1 MGFRAHPAR
10 TPTSLTPPSAVP
22 RCTAVGGSLVR
33 RFLHGLIVPFLLLL
47 ASAAG
52 AATPVTIALVIDDL
66 GDSLVEGRRVIAL
79 PAPVACAVLPHTPHG
94 DVLAREAHAAGKE
107 VLLHLPMEPVGES
120 EAGPGRIE
128 TGMPALEL
136 SITLDHDLASVPHAV
151 GINNHMGSRLTRDR
165 DAMRR
170 VMRGIRRHGNLYFI
184 DSLTTPASVAA
195 QVAREEGVPALA
207 RQVFL
212 DDDPRPE
219 AVDAQFDQLLQAA
232 RRHGA
237 ALAIGHPRPETLAV
251 LERRLPQLAG
261 MNVQVV
267 APSVMLN
274 APSVKESPWPPSS
287 FPSPKAPKNS
297 KP

>member
-1 MGFRAHPAR
+1 MGFRALPAR
-10 TPTSLTPPSAVP
+10 TPSCLTPPSAA
-22 RCTAVGGSLVR
+22 RTRAADGGSLVSR
-33 RFLHGLIVPFLLLL
+33 LLCGLVLPLLLL
-47 ASAAG
+47 LTPLSG
-52 AATPVTIALVIDDL
+52 AATPVTIALVIDDI
-66 GDSLVEGRRVIAL
+66 GDSLADGRRVIAL
-79 PAPVACAVLPHTPHG
+79 PAPVACAVLPHTPYG
-94 DVLAREAHAAGKE
+94 DTLAREAHAAGKE

-120 EAGPGRIE
+120 ETGPGRIE
-128 TGMPALEL
+128 TGMPSLEL
-136 SITLDHDLASVPHAV
+136 SITLDHDLASVPYAV
-151 GINNHMGSRLTRDR
+151 GVNNHMGSRLTRDR

-195 QVAREEGVPALA
+195 QVAREEGVPAMA

-219 AVDAQFDQLLQAA
+219 AVDAQFDQLLQLA

-251 LERRLPQLAG
+251 LERRLPHLAAL
-261 MNVQVV
+261 NVQVV

-287 FPSPKAPKNS
+287 SPSPKAPKSS